1 MINIQLLNEYL
12 TEYGISVDENAP
24 HRLDRFAQLLVEW
37 NKVMNLTGITDPDE
51 IVVKHFVDCLM
62 LLKYVDFKDGASLI
76 DVGTGAGFPAM
87 PLLMARPELK
97 VTFLDSLNKRLNFIA
112 TVLEENQLDGNLVHD
127 RAEVLSKD
135 AKYREAFDYATA
147 RAVAPMNVL
156 CEYCLPYVKVGG
168 AFVAMKGPDDD
179 VTSAQNA
186 IKELGGEIIDNFS
199 YKLPNGDGRTIIVV
213 KKISHTPTK
222 YPRNSKK
229 ITTKPL

>member
-1 MINIQLLNEYL
+1 MINKQLLNDYL
-12 TEYGISVDENAP
+12 TEYGIVVDENAA
-24 HRLDRFAQLLVEW
+24 HRLDCFAQTLVEW
-37 NKVMNLTGITDPDE
+37 NKVMNLTGITEPDE
-51 IVVKHFVDCLM
+51 IVIKHFVDCLM
-62 LLKYVDFKDGASLI
+62 LLKYVDFKDTDTLI

-87 PLLMARPELK
+87 PLLMAKPELK
-97 VTFLDSLNKRLNFIA
+97 VTFLDSLNKRLNFIS
-112 TVLEENQLDGNLVHD
+112 TVLEENNLEGNLVHD

-168 AFVAMKGPDDD
+168 AFVAMKGPEDD
-179 VTSAQNA
+179 VTSAQSA
-186 IKELGGEIIDNFS
+186 IKELGGEIINNVS
-199 YKLPNGDGRTIIVV
+199 YKLPNGDQRTIIVV

-229 ITTKPL
+229 ITSKPL

>member
-1 MINIQLLNEYL
+1 MINKQLLLDYL
-12 TEYGISVDENAP
+12 TEYGITVDENAP
-24 HRLDRFAQLLVEW
+24 HRLDSFAQTLVEW
-37 NKVMNLTGITDPDE
+37 NKVMNLTGITEPDE

-62 LLKYVDFKDGASLI
+62 LLKYVDFKDGETLI

-87 PLLMARPELK
+87 PVLMAKPQLK
-97 VTFLDSLNKRLNFIA
+97 VTFLDSLNKRLNFIQ
-112 TVLEENQLDGNLVHD
+112 TVLDENDLDGTLVHD

-135 AKYREAFDYATA
+135 ASHREMYDYATA

-168 AFVAMKGPDDD
+168 MFVAMKGPDDD
-179 VTSAQNA
+179 LTSAQGA
-186 IKELGGEIIDNFS
+186 VSELGGEVINNVS
-199 YKLPNGDGRTIIVV
+199 YKLPNGDSRTIIMI